1 MSKEQ
6 IKTSI
11 KTSYVN
17 ILKHSM
23 LKSIVLS
30 FQNYGK
36 NIKSIKNSVNS
47 IESVS
52 INAIKN

>member
-36 NIKSIKNSVNS
+36 NNKSIKNSVNS